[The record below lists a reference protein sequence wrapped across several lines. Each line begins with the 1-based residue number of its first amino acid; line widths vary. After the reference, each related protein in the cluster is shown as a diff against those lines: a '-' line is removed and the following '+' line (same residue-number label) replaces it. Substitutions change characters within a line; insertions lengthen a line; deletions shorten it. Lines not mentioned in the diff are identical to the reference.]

1 MPTGWGRECAVETPC
16 IRAQCLHMGF
26 MKSRLSSRQLEE
38 PGEGRGMQ
46 GLRFTLQGWPRKPTL
61 GETAV
66 LLCYCD
72 QRPPSGGTAG
82 LKSEQCRGLANARSL
97 PYNGLGQALASPFLR
112 PNEACCFLEAGAN
125 ISHMG
130 LSRRNPSVVQVG
142 HASLRGPHRH
152 SAGRRW

>member
-26 MKSRLSSRQLEE
+26 TKSRLCPPGSGE

-82 LKSEQCRGLANARSL
+82 LQEVSNAEGWLMPDPCLTMDWGRPL
-97 PYNGLGQALASPFLR
+97 PPF
-112 PNEACCFLEAGAN
+112 
-125 ISHMG
+125 S
-130 LSRRNPSVVQVG
+130 QTQ
-142 HASLRGPHRH
+142 
-152 SAGRRW
+152 